1 MDTCL
6 PAGRVHQTTV
16 LDNIM
21 FFIYIIKSEKD
32 GRLYKGF
39 TTNIE
44 RRLMEH
50 NSGKTKST
58 SPYKPW
64 KLVYTEEV
72 ESREQARKREKYFKS
87 GIGREYL
94 KNTLDL

>member
-1 MDTCL
+1 
-6 PAGRVHQTTV
+6 
-16 LDNIM
+16 M
-21 FFIYIIKSEKD
+21 FFVYVIKSVNN

-44 RRLMEH
+44 KRLKEH
-50 NSGKTKST
+50 NSGRTRST

-64 KLVYTEEV
+64 ILVYYEEV
-72 ESREQARKREKYFKS
+72 ESREEARKREKYLKS

-94 KNTLDL
+94 KNKLDL

>member
-1 MDTCL
+1 
-6 PAGRVHQTTV
+6 
-16 LDNIM
+16 M

-39 TTNIE
+39 TTDIE
-44 RRLMEH
+44 RRLKEH
-50 NSGKTKST
+50 NSGKTKSS

-94 KNTLDL
+94 KNNLDL